1 MSKELQKIP
10 PAARLDSLKAIL
22 DRGKGSLASVLPKHM
37 SAERMAK
44 LATVA
49 ASKDHKLLEC
59 DPMSVLRSLMDAS
72 QLGLE
77 PFTPLQQCYIIPYW
91 NGKKGVM
98 EAQFQVGYRG
108 LIELV
113 RRSDKIL
120 SIEAH
125 VVYENDEFEC
135 CLGLTSTLMHRPLW
149 TGDRGAMKMV
159 YAVAK
164 LKDGACQFEVMG
176 KNDVDAIRG
185 RSKSANSGPWVTDYD
200 QMAKK
205 TVIRRLIKYLP
216 ISIEAAR
223 AVAIEDKHDGF
234 DSSSIVLDLDNEHEE
249 QMQKIEAEVAPAIE
263 AASQDKSITDYR
275 NEIRQHIKDAKIADS
290 VKSDLMNKLVL
301 ATDRKAIDQVA
312 QMLAL
317 GTL

>member
-1 MSKELQKIP
+1 
-10 PAARLDSLKAIL
+10 
-22 DRGKGSLASVLPKHM
+22 
-37 SAERMAK
+37 
-44 LATVA
+44 
-49 ASKDHKLLEC
+49 
-59 DPMSVLRSLMDAS
+59 
-72 QLGLE
+72 
-77 PFTPLQQCYIIPYW
+77 
-91 NGKKGVM
+91 
-98 EAQFQVGYRG
+98 
-108 LIELV
+108 
-113 RRSDKIL
+113 
-120 SIEAH
+120 
-125 VVYENDEFEC
+125 
-135 CLGLTSTLMHRPLW
+135 
-149 TGDRGAMKMV
+149 MKMV

-263 AASQDKSITDYR
+263 AASQDKSISDYR